1 MYDRC
6 LQILVVFISSTLL
19 FCCKKESTT
28 SPTPIFKNYTIFKG
42 QNYADGYDSSHIVL
56 IKTDDLKFVAKFDS
70 SAIYSTFFS
79 SNQIDVNKLYGF
91 SDNNSDHHK
100 FSARIGW
107 AWYNNTLNLFGY
119 TYNNGER
126 SILNLGV
133 FSIGANLNC
142 RIQTDSATKSYLFT
156 VNGKTKSMPR
166 AATTKV
172 GSGYRLYPYFGGDEP
187 APHTV
192 TIQISE

>member
-1 MYDRC
+1 MNNRC
-6 LQILVVFISSTLL
+6 LQILVVFISSTFLL
-19 FCCKKESTT
+19 CCKKDSAS
-28 SPTPIFKNYTIFKG
+28 SPLPIFKTYTIFKG
-42 QNYADGYDSSHIVL
+42 KNYADGFDSTHIVF
-56 IKTDDLKFVAKFDS
+56 IKTNDLKFIAKFDS
-70 SAIYSTFFS
+70 SAIYSTFIS

-91 SDNNSDHHK
+91 SDNNSDHHL
-100 FSARIGW
+100 FSARMGW

-119 TYNNGER
+119 TYNNGVR

-133 FSIGANLNC
+133 YSIGTNLNC
-142 RIQTDSATKSYLFT
+142 RIQTDTATKSYYFT

-166 AATTKV
+166 AAKTSA